1 MIIYNSSNSDDEI
14 NFLNHVFNDLLF
26 LDTYY
31 TNLQLIYN
39 NNKHFPTI
47 RADKNICTLDKL
59 YNIAMIAHSEDPGIA
74 IYIEGTIHKNYHASN
89 ILLNVHNMPLF
100 VEDTYIRISYSD
112 NRYDFTH
119 ILVEPPRI
127 NSLYIDYIYSENI
140 DCDRPISS
148 FIEPLFNEPVPELYP
163 VKTSFKTKHKRK
175 QNTRLM
181 RAGRNKHTKR
191 RIAKRRITS
200 RKRNP

>member
-59 YNIAMIAHSEDPGIA
+59 YNIAMIAHSEDPSIA

-89 ILLNVHNMPLF
+89 ILLN
-100 VEDTYIRISYSD
+100 YSQ
-112 NRYDFTH
+112 
-119 ILVEPPRI
+119 
-127 NSLYIDYIYSENI
+127 
-140 DCDRPISS
+140 S
-148 FIEPLFNEPVPELYP
+148 FIFGFEICYWVFLSTNTKINNQNEY
-163 VKTSFKTKHKRK
+163 
-175 QNTRLM
+175 
-181 RAGRNKHTKR
+181 
-191 RIAKRRITS
+191 
-200 RKRNP
+200 